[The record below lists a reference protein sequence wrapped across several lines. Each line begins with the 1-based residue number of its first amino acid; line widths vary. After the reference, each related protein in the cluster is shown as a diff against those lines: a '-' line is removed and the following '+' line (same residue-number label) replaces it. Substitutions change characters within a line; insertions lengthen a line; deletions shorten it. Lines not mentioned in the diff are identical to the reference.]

1 VPRALAGMTF
11 VELMVLVLIIG
22 ILVAIALPMYQRY
35 QTRIRDTQA
44 AEDIATIAVA
54 IANYYP
60 EHRAYPE
67 SLADIG
73 MDTKPDPWGNPY
85 QYYNVAAHGKGG
97 ARKDHALNPLN
108 TDFDLYSMGPDGAT
122 QSQITQKSS
131 LDDVIRASDGAFL
144 GVAANF

>member
-1 VPRALAGMTF
+1 VPRAHAGMTV
-11 VELMVLVLIIG
+11 VELMVSLAIVG
-22 ILVAIALPMYQRY
+22 ILVAISIPLYQHY
-35 QTRIRDTQA
+35 ETRVRDRQA

-67 SLADIG
+67 TLADIG
-73 MDTKPDPWGNPY
+73 MDQKPDPWGNPY
-85 QYYNVAAHGKGG
+85 VYYNVAAHGKGG

-108 TDFDLYSMGPDGAT
+108 TDFDLYSMGPDG
-122 QSQITQKSS
+122 QSQNQITQKTS

-144 GVAANF
+144 GVAADF